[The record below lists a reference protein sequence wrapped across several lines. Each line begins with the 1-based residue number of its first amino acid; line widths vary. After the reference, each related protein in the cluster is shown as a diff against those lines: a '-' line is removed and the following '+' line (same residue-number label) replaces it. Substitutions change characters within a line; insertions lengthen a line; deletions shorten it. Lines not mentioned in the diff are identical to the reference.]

1 MRDQRVSWEAGRIT
15 DIASESGE
23 YLLIPGLVDAH
34 VHLPQHRVR
43 GRFQEALL
51 PWLREHIWPEEM
63 RFAERDYR
71 EGCTAE
77 FRSGLIA
84 AGTTSAMVYG
94 SPLGDSAY
102 AVLEDLAPL
111 CIKGG
116 DVLMDRNGPDEVL
129 RSPEAAMAESEAH
142 LGTFGERYAITPR
155 FVPTC
160 SSELMTA
167 CGELLARS
175 DARMQTHLSENLDEV
190 AWVRDL
196 HPEAASYTA
205 VYAAHGLLGPR
216 SIFGHCIHLADDEL
230 AMLAESGSW
239 VAHCPTSNVA
249 LGSGRMPLE
258 RIRAAGI
265 PVALATDVGA
275 GPELSML
282 HVMATCLAVHR
293 GVVDLAP
300 TEALELATLAGS
312 RAIGEAQRGAVT
324 NGWWADVVAL
334 RIPGGLRRSDDGDSV
349 LARIFDEFE
358 DRWDDAIAGVVAS
371 GIRLS

>member
-1 MRDQRVSWEAGRIT
+1 
-15 DIASESGE
+15 
-23 YLLIPGLVDAH
+23 
-34 VHLPQHRVR
+34 
-43 GRFQEALL
+43 
-51 PWLREHIWPEEM
+51 
-63 RFAERDYR
+63 
-71 EGCTAE
+71 
-77 FRSGLIA
+77 
-84 AGTTSAMVYG
+84 
-94 SPLGDSAY
+94 
-102 AVLEDLAPL
+102 
-111 CIKGG
+111 
-116 DVLMDRNGPDEVL
+116 
-129 RSPEAAMAESEAH
+129 
-142 LGTFGERYAITPR
+142 
-155 FVPTC
+155 
-160 SSELMTA
+160 
-167 CGELLARS
+167 
-175 DARMQTHLSENLDEV
+175 
-190 AWVRDL
+190 
-196 HPEAASYTA
+196 

-334 RIPGGLRRSDDGDSV
+334 RSPGGLRRSDDGDSV